1 MTLDFIFHGGAN
13 LNAKMHHTA
22 GLDDVCRAA
31 FERWHL
37 RIEGNT
43 CFKEG
48 RFLEMPVEEADARL
62 AIRTFWVKESGARAE
77 CYYLGVKLTRDDYRE
92 AGDYY
97 RLVSALRAISL
108 ERIKEFVS
116 YGQKLDL
123 ALTVPMRRQ
132 SIWKG
137 FGELS
142 GTRIIGAERF
152 DEKLEHVLLAVSI
165 NNIDD
170 WFNRLWLAI
179 DPAVEHREF
188 NVVVSR
194 MPPKDYGKGNPPVVT
209 QTHMVKR
216 DRQSPPRMY
225 SMPSLG
231 TLSVGFFCGAII
243 GLLCSVAIGMR
254 TIGLDREKKVKEA
267 YEFGRKVG
275 YDEGRSVGLK
285 EASKLEKE
293 SYGVRISPFGKN
305 EADNTASITNCVKG
319 KTE

>member
-22 GLDDVCRAA
+22 GFDDVCRAA

-37 RIEGNT
+37 RIESNT

-152 DEKLEHVLLAVSI
+152 DVKLEHVLLAVSI

-194 MPPKDYGKGNPPVVT
+194 MPPKDYGKGNSSVVA
-209 QTHMVKR
+209 QTHKIEQ
-216 DRQSPPRMY
+216 DRQSSTKKFNMK
-225 SMPSLG
+225 SLV
-231 TLSVGFFCGAII
+231 TFSVGLLCGVAI
-243 GLLCSVAIGMR
+243 GLLCGVDIIGH
-254 TIGLDREKKVKEA
+254 DREKRVKEA
-267 YEFGRKVG
+267 YESGRKVG
-275 YDEGRSVGLK
+275 YDEGRAVGLK
-285 EASKLEKE
+285 EASKSDKE
-293 SYGVRISPFGKN
+293 SCDAPISSSGKLKRIRPHPLATVPSEN
-305 EADNTASITNCVKG
+305 
-319 KTE
+319 